1 MGAHG
6 ARNAAL
12 GAAAAWRLGAG
23 VAAIRAGAAAARWP
37 GRLER
42 LPWRGGHVLLDGA
55 HNPDG
60 ARALAATLR
69 ELDLPPLPLVF
80 GAAGDKDVGG
90 VVEALRPHVSHA
102 VLTRA
107 ALSPRAAAAAD
118 LAPLFAG
125 LPVTL
130 TASPQA
136 ALDALSALK
145 APLALVCG
153 SLYLIGE
160 VRPLLLGTADEG
172 RERWQ

>member
-1 MGAHG
+1 M
-6 ARNAAL
+6 L
-12 GAAAAWRLGAG
+12 P
-23 VAAIRAGAAAARWP
+23 WP
-37 GRLER
+37 GGR
-42 LPWRGGHVLLDGA
+42 VLLDGA

-69 ELDLPPLPLVF
+69 ELEVPPLPVIF
-80 GAAGDKDVGG
+80 GAAGDKDVRG

-102 VLTRA
+102 ILTRA
-107 ALSPRAAAAAD
+107 TLSPRAAAAAD

-130 TASPQA
+130 TDSPPE
-136 ALDALSALK
+136 ALEALTALR
-145 APLALVCG
+145 APLALACG

-160 VRPLLLGTADEG
+160 LRSLLLGTPGEG